1 MQTTLNIDE
10 AIVERLHAEAKRRGT
25 TASALAEAGIRRVL
39 GEEPAPD
46 EKRHSLPGLPESLHG
61 TSLVDPSG
69 KEEYRRWYEEYFGE
83 PAPQTAEELMERLPK
98 WQGGEL
104 LVDISNKEEL
114 RRVMDEDGGKPLPEL
129 PKLPPGPMLVD
140 ISDREELYRVMD
152 EDDGFRY

>member
-39 GEEPAPD
+39 GEEPTPD
-46 EKRHSLPGLPESLHG
+46 EKRHALPGLPESLHG

-69 KEEYRRWYEEYFGE
+69 KAEYRRWYEEYFGE
-83 PAPQTAEELMERLPK
+83 PAPQTAEELMERLPT
-98 WQGGEL
+98 WNSGGEL
-104 LVDISNKEEL
+104 VDITNK
-114 RRVMDEDGGKPLPEL
+114 
-129 PKLPPGPMLVD
+129 
-140 ISDREELYRVMD
+140 EELYRVMD